1 MPIITPAYPAMCST
15 HNVTKSTQFIMTQ
28 EFKRAAEIVNRIVVG
43 GEEWN
48 ELFEKHD
55 FFYRYRYYLQVI
67 ASTGDAELQL
77 KWYILDFLTS
87 W

>member
-1 MPIITPAYPAMCST
+1 
-15 HNVTKSTQFIMTQ
+15 MTQ

-77 KWYILDFLTS
+77 KWYILDFFYKLVYFTFLSGQVRWNLEYAS
-87 W
+87 WS